1 MTVELTIV
9 VPTYNEKENVAS
21 LVSVI
26 YEVLNEGNWEIIF
39 VDDDSPDG
47 TSTIVREMA
56 QTDIRIRGI
65 QRIRRRGLSSACI
78 EGILAS
84 SSPYVCVMDADLQHD
99 ERLLPLMLQQLKDD
113 GFDIVIGSRYAA
125 TGSTGSL
132 AAHRVWISQFATL
145 ASKIILKFP
154 VKDSMSGFFM
164 MRRSLFENVI
174 HNLSGKGFK
183 ILLDILVSSPKS
195 TRYKELPYTMR
206 HRVAGESKLNFMVTW
221 EFFTLIADKLLGRIF
236 PVRFISFITIGLS
249 GVFVHLFVLWLQH
262 QIIGS
267 DFILAQTL
275 ATLVAMTSNYF
286 LNNSFTYRDR
296 KLVGKKLIQG
306 LFSFY
311 LACSFGAIINIAFSA
326 WLFNAAFPW
335 WLAGALGTVA
345 GAVWNYA
352 FTAIFTWR
360 KASGNE
366 R

>member
-1 MTVELTIV
+1 MTAELTIV
-9 VPTYNEKENVAS
+9 VPTYNEQENVVS
-21 LVSVI
+21 LI
-26 YEVLNEGNWEIIF
+26 TAIENVLAESNWEIIF

-47 TSTIVREMA
+47 TSSVVRQIA
-56 QTDIRIRGI
+56 QTDERIRGI

-99 ERLLPLMLQQLKDD
+99 ERLLPEMLQQLKDD
-113 GFDIVIGSRYAA
+113 DFDIVIGSRYAGS
-125 TGSTGSL
+125 GSTGSL
-132 AAHRVWISQFATL
+132 AVHRVWISQLATF

-195 TRYKELPYTMR
+195 ITYKELPYTMR

-236 PVRFISFITIGLS
+236 PVRFISFITVGLS
-249 GVFVHLFVLWLQH
+249 GVFVHLFILWILH
-262 QIIGS
+262 MIWGS
-267 DFILAQTL
+267 AFLPAQGV
-275 ATLVAMTSNYF
+275 ATLIAMTSNYI
-286 LNNSFTYRDR
+286 LNNYFTYRDR
-296 KLVGKKLIQG
+296 RLRGNKFIQG

-311 LACSFGAIINIAFSA
+311 IACSFGALINIAFAA
-326 WLFNAAFPW
+326 WLFDQAFPW
-335 WLAGALGTVA
+335 WLAGALGAVA
-345 GAVWNYA
+345 GSIWNYA
-352 FTAIFTWR
+352 LTSVITW
-360 KASGNE
+360 KKVVD
-366 R
+366 